1 MAMTVKEAFNILTRH
16 HGYNGPMTRKGISDF
31 VNARDINIAV
41 KMQQGGQ
48 TPTAEEIKEGQK
60 KVLGQA
66 ILSPE
71 EAVKQATVSQ
81 VDPEVGG
88 VIIDPTTG
96 QAPAPPVID
105 EVTKVPTDDVTT
117 QAIPST
123 PVEKVDPMTS
133 AGLMKELS
141 ETVKPAETTPTKEIV
156 GQTQDTTKISDI
168 DASQIDKATTVTPT
182 TKRTLQEGEQIV
194 GTGVDQTK
202 VGEAFGTGEIKAAS
216 VQQELATLMSQ
227 FDDGKTPAWAAGSIR
242 KATEIL
248 AARGMGASSM
258 AGQAIVQ
265 AAMEAALPI
274 AQIDAGNKQQ
284 MALVKAEQRAK
295 FLQLEFDQA
304 FQAKVRNAAIISEI
318 ANLNFT
324 AEQQIAL
331 ENAKMAQ
338 TVDLQNL
345 NNNQAIIMAEAA
357 QLSQLEMAGLT
368 NLQQAQVQNAQ
379 NFLQTDMANLNNAQ
393 QVEIF
398 KAQQQASAILSDV
411 ASQNSSQQFNATS
424 ANQIAQFDA
433 TMMNQVNQFNT
444 SQKNAISQF
453 NANEA
458 NAIARF
464 NSELQNQRDVFNA
477 QNATVIAQA
486 NAKWRQDITTLNTA
500 AQNQVNFETA
510 KNINGLTNK
519 VLDEIWQRERD
530 LMSYTFSS
538 SEKALDRV
546 SSLLAAD
553 KTLQGI
559 RERVDSESSA
569 ARSNL
574 FARMFF
580 GMTGLPTFPFTDI

>member
-96 QAPAPPVID
+96 QAPTPPVID

-216 VQQELATLMSQ
+216 VQQELAPLMSQ

-295 FLQLEFDQA
+295 FLQVEFDQA

-331 ENAKMAQ
+331 ENAKMAH

-424 ANQIAQFDA
+424 ANQTAQFDA

-559 RERVDSESSA
+559 RERVDSENSA

-580 GMTGLPTFPFTDI
+580 GMTGLPTFPFTNI

>member
-1 MAMTVKEAFNILTRH
+1 
-16 HGYNGPMTRKGISDF
+16 
-31 VNARDINIAV
+31 
-41 KMQQGGQ
+41 
-48 TPTAEEIKEGQK
+48 
-60 KVLGQA
+60 
-66 ILSPE
+66 
-71 EAVKQATVSQ
+71 
-81 VDPEVGG
+81 
-88 VIIDPTTG
+88 
-96 QAPAPPVID
+96 
-105 EVTKVPTDDVTT
+105 
-117 QAIPST
+117 
-123 PVEKVDPMTS
+123 MTS

-393 QVEIF
+393 QV
-398 KAQQQASAILSDV
+398 
-411 ASQNSSQQFNATS
+411 
-424 ANQIAQFDA
+424 
-433 TMMNQVNQFNT
+433 
-444 SQKNAISQF
+444 
-453 NANEA
+453 
-458 NAIARF
+458 
-464 NSELQNQRDVFNA
+464 
-477 QNATVIAQA
+477 
-486 NAKWRQDITTLNTA
+486 
-500 AQNQVNFETA
+500 
-510 KNINGLTNK
+510 
-519 VLDEIWQRERD
+519 
-530 LMSYTFSS
+530 
-538 SEKALDRV
+538 
-546 SSLLAAD
+546 
-553 KTLQGI
+553 
-559 RERVDSESSA
+559 
-569 ARSNL
+569 
-574 FARMFF
+574 
-580 GMTGLPTFPFTDI
+580 

>member
-71 EAVKQATVSQ
+71 QAVKQATVSQ

-96 QAPAPPVID
+96 QAPTPPVID

-194 GTGVDQTK
+194 GTGVYQTK

-424 ANQIAQFDA
+424 ANQTAQFDA

-559 RERVDSESSA
+559 RERVDSENSA

-580 GMTGLPTFPFTDI
+580 GMTGLPTFPFTNI